1 MCFCLSI
8 YLPVLWH
15 AGAEERSIQAQ
26 NTISISRRC
35 YQRLAGA
42 WWLTDHWGRKW
53 FEHKTLS
60 SVYLQWRKYNL
71 EHWLLSRLENICW
84 VLRMMA
90 WQILTNI
97 KYIGIHLAWKI
108 ADICRKIISGRLFSI
123 INCFIFDWTLRSKK
137 IISNQLEKLDCAKKH
152 HQWHF
157 EKNRN

>member
-1 MCFCLSI
+1 MKISCNNCMIPIVFYQINLMWWTHFPFFEKIQYIFLCFCLSI

-53 FEHKTLS
+53 FEHETLS
-60 SVYLQWRKYNL
+60 SLYLHWRKYNL
-71 EHWLLSRLENICW
+71 EHWLLSLLENICW
-84 VLRMMA
+84 VLRKMA
-90 WQILTNI
+90 SQILTNI

-108 ADICRKIISGRLFSI
+108 ADRGK
-123 INCFIFDWTLRSKK
+123 
-137 IISNQLEKLDCAKKH
+137 
-152 HQWHF
+152 
-157 EKNRN
+157 